1 MYLLKRT
8 TTAIAGVLLLTF
20 SLGASAQWELDNARS
35 TVNFISV
42 KNSRIGETHSF
53 TSLVGY
59 IGADGKVQLGV
70 DLDSVETM
78 IPIRNERLRELLF
91 DTARFPAANITSQ
104 VQPEMLAAVA
114 EGGVV
119 TTDISVNLS
128 LHDHTVA
135 LDIPVVV
142 IADSSGVL
150 RVLSSQ
156 PVILDV
162 KQFGLVDGVTA
173 LREIAGLKS
182 ISTAVPVSIYLVFVP
197 AT

>member
-1 MYLLKRT
+1 MYLLKLI
-8 TTAIAGVLLLTF
+8 TTAITAGILFTV
-20 SLGASAQWELDNARS
+20 SLAASAQWDLDNSRS

-42 KNSRIGETHSF
+42 KNSRIGEAHSF

-91 DTARFPAANITSQ
+91 DTVRFPAASITSQ

-128 LHDHTVA
+128 LHDHTVV

-142 IADSSGVL
+142 IVDGSGTL

-156 PVILDV
+156 PVILDA

>member
-8 TTAIAGVLLLTF
+8 TAAIAGVLLFTF
-20 SLGASAQWELDNARS
+20 SLGAAAQWELDNARS

-70 DLDSVETM
+70 DLDSVETL
-78 IPIRNERLRELLF
+78 IPVRNERLRELLF
-91 DTARFPAANITSQ
+91 DTARCPAANITSQ
-104 VQPEMLAAVA
+104 VQPEILAAVV

-119 TTDISVNLS
+119 ITDISVNLS
-128 LHDHTVA
+128 LHDHTLA

-142 IADSSGVL
+142 TADSGGTL
-150 RVLSSQ
+150 RVLSSR